1 MELNKKY
8 IFKDLEF
15 DNKEDFFGF
24 LSNKLYKDGFVK
36 ESYGEGLIQREI
48 EYPTGLPLPI
58 GVAIPHTDAS
68 FVKKNTFTVSIFKK
82 PIKFNE
88 MAGDEGSTVDVKVA
102 INIVMS
108 DGQKHLEVLQNLIE
122 KIQDN
127 NFVETIANSDSDE
140 EIINLF
146 KEI

>member
-1 MELNKKY
+1 MELSKEY
-8 IFKDLEF
+8 IFRNLNCE
-15 DNKEDFFGF
+15 NKEEYFKF
-24 LSNKLYKDGFVK
+24 LSDKLYKDGYVK
-36 ESYGEGLIQREI
+36 KDYEEGLNQREL

-58 GVAIPHTDAS
+58 GVAIPHTDS
-68 FVKKNTFTVSIFKK
+68 SYVKNNTFTIAIFKN
-82 PIKFNE
+82 PIVFNE
-88 MAGDEGSTVDVKVA
+88 MAGDEDDTVDVKVA
-102 INIVMS
+102 INIVMT

-127 NFVETIANSDSDE
+127 KFVETIANSDSDE

>member
-1 MELNKKY
+1 
-8 IFKDLEF
+8 
-15 DNKEDFFGF
+15 
-24 LSNKLYKDGFVK
+24 
-36 ESYGEGLIQREI
+36 
-48 EYPTGLPLPI
+48 
-58 GVAIPHTDAS
+58 
-68 FVKKNTFTVSIFKK
+68 
-82 PIKFNE
+82 

>member
-1 MELNKKY
+1 MELSKEY
-8 IFKDLEF
+8 IFRNLNCK
-15 DNKEDFFGF
+15 NKEEYFKF
-24 LSNKLYKDGFVK
+24 LSDKLYKDGYVK
-36 ESYGEGLIQREI
+36 KDYGEGLNQREL

-58 GVAIPHTDAS
+58 GVAIPHTDS
-68 FVKKNTFTVSIFKK
+68 SYVKNNTFTIAIFKN
-82 PIKFNE
+82 PIVFNE
-88 MAGDEGSTVDVKVA
+88 MAGDEGDTVDVKVA
-102 INIVMS
+102 INIVMT

-127 NFVETIANSDSDE
+127 KFVETIANSDSDE